1 MYRHLAGRFL
11 AALVLTWL
19 SFGPAALATGS
30 AATPDPVA
38 RDKASA
44 AGLDHN
50 GGTQGHVVTF
60 DFDVD
65 GDYDVILSKHG
76 NKDWPIM
83 RRNADATFTQVY
95 ANTLRDADDTDDDD
109 RHGCIDGDF
118 GKSIGDKLPDG
129 LVDIFCVEGACVGLI
144 NDPKSGLPCDKGN
157 ELHLQLASGGFS
169 ADLAPVWNVD
179 DPTGRGRAA
188 VVLDYDKDGKLDIAV
203 ANARPVELPSSNG
216 LFKNDGGR
224 FIRQTNSVVET
235 NGNSK
240 CLEAGDID
248 NDTWTDLIYCYGED
262 DDTIRTVTY
271 RNENGAFID
280 VTASTGWKNVASTDV
295 EMADLN
301 NDGLS
306 DLIITATDKLRV
318 YIQTATGM
326 PSTPD
331 YTYGLT
337 RGMDVATGDINQD
350 GFLDVYVCEGLEKIL
365 TGLSRLRAR
374 LRNPTQC

>member
-1 MYRHLAGRFL
+1 MG
-11 AALVLTWL
+11 
-19 SFGPAALATGS
+19 
-30 AATPDPVA
+30 
-38 RDKASA
+38 
-44 AGLDHN
+44 
-50 GGTQGHVVTF
+50 QVV
-60 DFDVD
+60 
-65 GDYDVILSKHG
+65 
-76 NKDWPIM
+76 
-83 RRNADATFTQVY
+83 Q
-95 ANTLRDADDTDDDD
+95 
-109 RHGCIDGDF
+109 
-118 GKSIGDKLPDG
+118 
-129 LVDIFCVEGACVGLI
+129 
-144 NDPKSGLPCDKGN
+144 
-157 ELHLQLASGGFS
+157 
-169 ADLAPVWNVD
+169 
-179 DPTGRGRAA
+179 
-188 VVLDYDKDGKLDIAV
+188 
-203 ANARPVELPSSNG
+203 LPSSNG

-235 NGNSK
+235 NGNSR

-280 VTASTGWKNVASTDV
+280 VTASTGWKNAASTDV

-365 TGLSRLRAR
+365 TGLSRLQAR
-374 LRNPTQC
+374 LQEPDIMLINDGTGKNYRALTIPQITDGAGDQVAAIPNFNGRAAFIVSNGKSGERNGPNQFIVFDDN